1 MSSLRARSL
10 KDILTFTR
18 STTATYF
25 DIDGTLQTAAI
36 DEPRIEY
43 DPATGAVRGL
53 LIEEARTNL
62 LLNSDTLA
70 TQSVTVT
77 AVPHTLSFYG
87 TGTVTLSG
95 ASTAGPLVGTGA
107 SDRVSLTFTPS
118 AASLTLT
125 LSGSATRAQ
134 LEAGPYATSY
144 IPTTSAAVTRAADVC
159 ITSVLNPWFN
169 EDEGTF
175 FCEFWIPWTY
185 IAADTAARR
194 LIQADDNGGDAH
206 IAAYLGGGNIIAEMY
221 DDGASVASFNSGA
234 FAPNTALRQAY
245 AWNENGAAVAATGGY
260 FGTDS
265 SVTLPSGV
273 AILRLGSHSA
283 AGSEPNGYIR
293 KVKFYPR
300 RLSDNELRALVA

>member
-53 LIEEARTNL
+53 LIEESRTNL

-125 LSGSATRAQ
+125 LSGSATNAQ
-134 LEAGPYATSY
+134 LEAGTHPTSY

-159 ITSVLNPWFN
+159 TVSSLQPWFN
-169 EDEGTF
+169 EDEGAVF
-175 FCEFWIPWTY
+175 VEYVIPW
-185 IAADTAARR
+185 ANNVEDTFNARR
-194 LIQADDNGGDAH
+194 IAEVNDGTDNNRHIPAYVNDGYRKAITTYDGDAQSPFTLS
-206 IAAYLGGGNIIAEMY
+206 AF
-221 DDGASVASFNSGA
+221 VAGEVQK
-234 FAPNTALRQAY
+234 QAY
-245 AWNENGAAVAATGGY
+245 AWAANDIAVAASGGQ
-260 FGTDS
+260 FSTDTAATMPAGLTTFY
-265 SVTLPSGV
+265 VGGPV
-273 AILRLGSHSA
+273 A
-283 AGSEPNGYIR
+283 PNGYIR
-293 KVKFYPR
+293 KVKFFPR

>member
-53 LIEEARTNL
+53 LIEESRTNL
-62 LLNSDTLA
+62 LLNSDTMA
-70 TQSVTVT
+70 TQSVNVA

-159 ITSVLNPWFN
+159 TTSVLNPWFN
-169 EDEGTF
+169 AEAGTLF
-175 FCEFWIPWTY
+175 VEYLIPWT
-185 IAADTAARR
+185 APVGDSKSRR
-194 LIQADDNGGDAH
+194 LVDIRESDDFNSHVAAFTTADGDLRG
-206 IAAYLGGGNIIAEMY
+206 YTY
-221 DDGASVASFNSGA
+221 SDSVQQASFSGLGTVT
-234 FAPNTALRQAY
+234 PGVVQRQAY
-245 AWNENGAAVAATGGY
+245 AFAANDIAAIASGGSLA
-260 FGTDS
+260 TDTS
-265 SVTLPSGV
+265 ADVPTNLTTLRIGPDY
-273 AILRLGSHSA
+273 
-283 AGSEPNGYIR
+283 EPNGYIR

>member
-43 DPATGAVRGL
+43 DPITRAVRGL

-70 TQSVTVT
+70 TQSVDVT

-125 LSGSATRAQ
+125 LSGSATNAQ
-134 LEAGPYATSY
+134 LEVGPYVSSY

-159 ITSVLNPWFN
+159 TVSSLQPWFN
-169 EDEGTF
+169 TEEGTIF
-175 FCEFWIPWTY
+175 VEYVLPWSVPVGDGQT
-185 IAADTAARR
+185 RR
-194 LIQADDNGGDAH
+194 IVDVNGGDDYESH
-206 IAAYLGGGNIIAEMY
+206 MAAYVSNTGVRGSFSYAGSVEQSNFSNLGSMTTG
-221 DDGASVASFNSGA
+221 VVQ
-234 FAPNTALRQAY
+234 RQAY
-245 AWNENGAAVAATGGY
+245 AFAANDIAAIASGGTLN
-260 FGTDS
+260 TDTSAELS
-265 SVTLPSGV
+265 SALTTFRIGP
-273 AILRLGSHSA
+273 AY
-283 AGSEPNGYIR
+283 EPNGYIR
-293 KVKFYPR
+293 KVKFYPW

>member
-1 MSSLRARSL
+1 LR
-10 KDILTFTR
+10 DILTFTR

-53 LIEEARTNL
+53 LIEESRTNL

-70 TQSVTVT
+70 TQSVDVT

-159 ITSVLNPWFN
+159 TTSVLNPWFN
-169 EDEGTF
+169 AEAGTLF
-175 FCEFWIPWTY
+175 VEYLIPWSAPVSDGHT
-185 IAADTAARR
+185 RR
-194 LIQADDNGGDAH
+194 IIDINGGDDYESH
-206 IAAYLGGGNIIAEMY
+206 MAAYVNDTGGRGSFSYAGSVEQSNFNNLGSMTT
-221 DDGASVASFNSGA
+221 GAVQ
-234 FAPNTALRQAY
+234 RQAY
-245 AWNENGAAVAATGGY
+245 AFAENDIAAIASGGTLATD
-260 FGTDS
+260 T
-265 SVTLPSGV
+265 
-273 AILRLGSHSA
+273 SA
-283 AGSEPNGYIR
+283 ALSTALTTLRIGPAYEPNGYIR

-300 RLSDNELRALVA
+300 RLSNAELTALVA